1 VSQQEQPVEIDPE
14 DLSPEA
20 LRGLAESFVARE
32 GTDYGLHEKG
42 WEEKVEQ
49 VLRQLERG
57 EARIV
62 YDAGSQSATLIPSR

>member
-1 VSQQEQPVEIDPE
+1 MADEEQPVEIDPTT
-14 DLSPEA
+14 LSSEA
-20 LRGLAESFVARE
+20 LRGIAESFVARE

-49 VLRQLERG
+49 VMRQLDRG

-62 YDAGSQSATLIPSR
+62 FDAESESITLIPSR